1 MNILDYGA
9 VADGKTDVTAV
20 IQKAVDK
27 CHEQGG
33 GVIYIPFG
41 TYVVASIHLYDNIHF
56 VFESGAT
63 LLGHENPDA
72 FDAREEISYPLYQDA
87 SHSYFHRSMFWAE
100 DCENISFTGNG
111 TIDMR
116 SVWEN
121 TPTPREWE
129 WSALRGPKIFA
140 FKRCKD
146 VAIKE
151 LNLLRATD
159 LAVYTA
165 GCERVKIS
173 GLTLDVHIDGIS
185 PDCCKDVTIS
195 DCIIRSGDD
204 GIVLKSSY
212 TLNEKRLC
220 ENILISNC
228 IVTSRCSAIKMG
240 TESNGGFKNIAIS
253 NCSIYNTYY
262 GALAIESTDGA
273 EIDGICVSNLVLKNV
288 GYPIFI
294 ILSNRGRGP
303 EGTTMGS
310 VKNISI
316 SNLTAT
322 GPYEPWEA
330 PQLTTLFES
339 EKECMSEIMPSTITG
354 QPEKKVENIT
364 LSNISVTVPG
374 GGTEADRDI
383 ILPEVTKLS
392 PENSNFGKTFPTYG
406 LFVRHAKNI
415 TLSNVHIETLQDD
428 KRDMLLFDDVENLK
442 IID

>member
-1 MNILDYGA
+1 M
-9 VADGKTDVTAV
+9 
-20 IQKAVDK
+20 
-27 CHEQGG
+27 
-33 GVIYIPFG
+33 YI
-41 TYVVASIHLYDNIHF
+41 
-56 VFESGAT
+56 
-63 LLGHENPDA
+63 
-72 FDAREEISYPLYQDA
+72 
-87 SHSYFHRSMFWAE
+87 SMV
-100 DCENISFTGNG
+100 
-111 TIDMR
+111 
-116 SVWEN
+116 SV
-121 TPTPREWE
+121 
-129 WSALRGPKIFA
+129 L
-140 FKRCKD
+140 
-146 VAIKE
+146 
-151 LNLLRATD
+151 
-159 LAVYTA
+159 
-165 GCERVKIS
+165 
-173 GLTLDVHIDGIS
+173 
-185 PDCCKDVTIS
+185 
-195 DCIIRSGDD
+195 IIRSGDD